1 MDKAELIEKYIAQLT
16 PSQLI
21 VYNIAKTNLETSF
34 SIEKSIGFIEFVK
47 SIPLKETL

>member
-21 VYNIAKTNLETSF
+21 VYNIAKKNLETSF
-34 SIEKSIGFIEFVK
+34 SIERSIGFIEYVK
-47 SIPLKETL
+47 NSPAKEIR